1 MLRVLFIAFVILL
14 PQLLLAQV
22 PPKASEKSQY
32 TLATD
37 TVPEVYLERDTIP
50 TKKGKKKKLKKGL
63 YYGLKCRRGVAVS
76 GVGDNQIIESFWYLK
91 EWKDPNPYI
100 DEIYVFDVTT
110 MKVMKVPKID
120 PKKMGNYRILHG
132 PYKKTLRG
140 EVLEEG
146 IFYVGV
152 KHGRWERYDKNNIL
166 LDKTKYFRGWP
177 KEAKMTYYGG
187 DYNKIEEVVPYENG
201 QKTGEYYYFFEDGS
215 IKVKGNYENGE
226 KIGLWVEF
234 SAPGKRKRETEYPK
248 DAFDTETKPIVR
260 KEWDDAGALIVIDG
274 NPVAKGS
281 KAQQKADPIKQRLKR
296 K

>member
-1 MLRVLFIAFVILL
+1 ML

-22 PPKASEKSQY
+22 PSANDKAQY

-37 TVPEVYLERDTIP
+37 TVPEVYLDRDSLIV
-50 TKKGKKKKLKKGL
+50 KKPKKKKLKKGL
-63 YYGLKCRRGVAVS
+63 YYGLKCRRGVAVYGS
-76 GVGDNQIIESFWYLK
+76 GDNQVVESFWYLK

-100 DEIYVFDVTT
+100 DEIYVFDVLT

-120 PKKMGNYRILHG
+120 PKKMANYRILHG
-132 PYKKTLRG
+132 PYRKTLRG

-152 KHGRWERYDKNNIL
+152 KHGRWERYDKNNVL
-166 LDKTKYFRGWP
+166 VEKTKYYRGWP

-187 DYNKIEEVVPYENG
+187 DYSKIEEVIPYVSG

-215 IKVKGNYENGE
+215 VKVKGNYQNGE

-260 KEWDDAGALIVIDG
+260 KEWDDGGALIILDDK
-274 NPVAKGS
+274 PIPKGS
-281 KAQQKADPIKQRLKR
+281 KAQQNADPIKQKLKR